1 MTIFTGEFD
10 CKVDIKGRILIPAEF
25 RRQMGNVEAYRFIIT
40 KALNEQCL
48 ELFTIEEWERM
59 NKSIQENIET
69 LGSEHKQLLLEF
81 RLSATEVE
89 CDQKGR
95 VLIPERLLKQVEIE
109 KEAVLL
115 GCFGKIEIWSP
126 EMYYVNDRGSLV

>member
-10 CKVDIKGRILIPAEF
+10 CKVDVTGRILLPAAF
-25 RRQMGNVEAYRFIIT
+25 RRQMGKVEAYRFVIT

-59 NKSIQENIET
+59 TKSIQENDEAFC
-69 LGSEHKQLLLEF
+69 SENKQLLLEF
-81 RLSATEVE
+81 RLGATEVE
-89 CDQKGR
+89 CDRKGR

-109 KEAVLL
+109 KEAVLM

-126 EMYYVNDRGSLV
+126 EMYCKSDSLVLK